1 MASFN
6 FVELGAGE
14 IIQIGPVHMRVLE
27 DGSRTD
33 NRIGAVEATVP
44 ARTPGPP
51 PHVHRMHDETFLI
64 TRGALRFI
72 VGETELD
79 AHAGDYVVAPVGAK
93 HTFANPFDEPAV
105 MFNSFTPA
113 YYINYF
119 RDVARLVAAEG
130 FSPEGVLRVM
140 ARYATEPA

>member
-1 MASFN
+1 MASLN
-6 FVELGAGE
+6 LAALGTGE
-14 IIQIGPVHMRVLE
+14 IIQIGPVEVRVLE

-33 NRIGAVEATVP
+33 NRIGTAEISVP
-44 ARTPGPP
+44 AKTPGPP
-51 PHVHRMHDETFLI
+51 QHIHRMHDETFLI
-64 TRGALRFI
+64 TRGTVRFI

-79 AHAGDYVVAPVGAK
+79 AHAGDYVVTPVGAK
-93 HTFANPFDEPAV
+93 HTFANPFDEPAI
-105 MFNSFTPA
+105 MFNNFTPA

-119 RDVARLVAAEG
+119 RDVARLAAAGG